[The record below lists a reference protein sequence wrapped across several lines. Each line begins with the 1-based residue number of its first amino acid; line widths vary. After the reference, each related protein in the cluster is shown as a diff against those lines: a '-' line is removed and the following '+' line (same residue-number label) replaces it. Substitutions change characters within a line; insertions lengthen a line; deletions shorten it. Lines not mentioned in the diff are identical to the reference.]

1 MTYTAAGPMTASMT
15 ASVTASVTASRRRTT
30 KDRTTTP

>member
-1 MTYTAAGPMTASMT
+1 MTYTAAGPMT